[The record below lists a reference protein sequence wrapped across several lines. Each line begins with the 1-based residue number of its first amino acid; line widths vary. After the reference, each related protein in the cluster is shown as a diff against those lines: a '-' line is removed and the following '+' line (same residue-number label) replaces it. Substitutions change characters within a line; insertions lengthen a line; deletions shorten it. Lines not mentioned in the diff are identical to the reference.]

1 MSQKGQQK
9 IWDEFAWIIFAAVAF
24 VLIITIIFT
33 ATTSA
38 PVIEPKSL
46 SLTLAKGDSHT
57 FTITVRSEEGKKLS
71 NLTLSSF
78 GEVKDWITFDK
89 NKFDVE
95 NSTSVRVKIE
105 VPRTASQRTY
115 TGGIKAETTGGSS
128 SLSLSITVGNISL
141 IPLESRPIFLGGVDV
156 RYARGS
162 ETLASKENL
171 EVTKGTFSESAE
183 AFSVSFPREKL
194 AITTSSHLEIF
205 VVDTNRRG
213 NLIIEFNG
221 QELYNRK
228 TDVGK
233 IVIPLDKPSL
243 NTTNIVKI
251 KTTGSSVFQF
261 WSKAFYKIEK
271 VNFVINF
278 QDVSGQERTFELD
291 QNEIQNFHHFQF
303 QARVKEYSVPLEELI
318 IKINNQI
325 VHAAKPPLIAFNQ
338 TIDRDILGNRLVLS
352 NQNKISF
359 SFEKETS
366 LNLDDVFL
374 VVYSS

>member
-95 NSTSVRVKIE
+95 NSTSVKVRIE

-128 SLSLSITVGNISL
+128 SLSLSITVGNISV

-156 RYARGS
+156 RYAKGS

-171 EVTKGTFSESAE
+171 EVTKGTFSESTE
-183 AFSVSFPREKL
+183 AFSVSFPPEKL

-205 VVDTNRRG
+205 IVDTNKRG

-233 IVIPLDKPSL
+233 IVISLDKSLL
-243 NTTNIVKI
+243 NTTNVVKI
-251 KTTGSSVFQF
+251 RTTGPSVFQF
-261 WSKAFYKIEK
+261 WFKAFYKIEK

-291 QNEIQNFHHFQF
+291 QNEVQNFHHFQF

-325 VHAAKPPLIAFNQ
+325 VHAEKPPLILFNQ

-366 LNLDDVFL
+366 LNLDDMFL